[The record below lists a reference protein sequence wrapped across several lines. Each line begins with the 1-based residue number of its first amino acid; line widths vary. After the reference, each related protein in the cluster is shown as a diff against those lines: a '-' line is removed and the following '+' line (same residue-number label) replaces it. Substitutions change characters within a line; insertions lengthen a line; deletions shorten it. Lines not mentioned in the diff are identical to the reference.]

1 VWATSEFQSEDNRLG
16 CLGRQL
22 SRLSILEQGT
32 SGTLVC
38 RDKRDA
44 HLPSECAQRD
54 SGDGPPSGRSFIL
67 SIQRR
72 EGTPSPTTNERGSE
86 RANAQPAYA
95 EGFGVAGAHSSRRSE
110 AKAERP
116 TPNIQRRI
124 KERAA
129 EFWRRPA
136 PRPFFVSFCPPAPQP
151 RWLCFELRVHL
162 RYPIREIR
170 VISGCFQKTGY

>member
-1 VWATSEFQSEDNRLG
+1 MWATREFQLEDNRLG
-16 CLGRQL
+16 CLGRQA

-86 RANAQPAYA
+86 REANAQPAYA

-129 EFWRRPA
+129 DSGDGLPPGHFS
-136 PRPFFVSFCPPAPQP
+136 FHFCPPAPQP

-170 VISGCFQKTGY
+170 VISGCF